1 MQIKAGFK
9 KEWLQFTRTFRL
21 GGIIL
26 AIASFALA
34 DPLMYWAMNLLLE
47 GISTTQ
53 AAVADTGALDIG
65 DVASVFNNAGV
76 VFSMTMSEFCSTS
89 TLIIMLI
96 LMSPCGGEQ
105 KKRATIIPSCTG
117 LGTFEYLI
125 PKYILYPVTV
135 FAVTFVSCLLAGG
148 ICNLVFTDGTVGAG
162 MMFLAALLCAV
173 YLAFIIVVYMSIGLC
188 TSRPGVVTIFM
199 YIGVSIVQIFLN
211 QLGLT
216 KFHPLTLRA
225 LVTGEMFTESFALS
239 DEIGSIAVGTV
250 LSVVI
255 GVMMFVLTLAVQKGT
270 RINNQEDKP
279 EF

>member
-76 VFSMTMSEFCSTS
+76 VFSMTMAEFCSTS
-89 TLIIMLI
+89 TLIIMLV

-148 ICNLVFTDGTVGAG
+148 ICNLVFKDGTVGAG

>member
-1 MQIKAGFK
+1 MQIKAGLK

-34 DPLMYWAMNLLLE
+34 DPLMYWAMNLLLD

-65 DVASVFNNAGV
+65 EVASVFNNAGV
-76 VFSMTMSEFCSTS
+76 VFSMTMAEFCSTS
-89 TLIIMLI
+89 TLIFMLI

-117 LGTFEYLI
+117 LGTLEYLI
-125 PKYILYPVTV
+125 PKYIIYPAAIFVVTL
-135 FAVTFVSCLLAGG
+135 ASCMMAGG
-148 ICNLVFTDGTVGAG
+148 ICNLVFTDGAIDAG
-162 MMFLAALLCAV
+162 MMFLAAVLCAV
-173 YLAFIIVVYMSIGLC
+173 YLTFILVVYMSIGLC
-188 TSRPGVVTIFM
+188 TSRPGVVTVFM

-216 KFHPLTLRA
+216 KFHPLTLRS
-225 LVTGEMFTESFALS
+225 LVTGEMFTESFVLA
-239 DEIGSIAVGTV
+239 DEVGSIAVGTV

-255 GVMMFVLTLAVQKGT
+255 GVMMFVLTYAVQKGT
-270 RINNQEDKP
+270 KINNQVDKP

>member
-1 MQIKAGFK
+1 MQIKAGLK

-34 DPLMYWAMNLLLE
+34 DPLMYWAMNLLLD

-65 DVASVFNNAGV
+65 EVASVFNNAGV
-76 VFSMTMSEFCSTS
+76 VFSMTMAEFCSTS
-89 TLIIMLI
+89 TLIFMLI

-117 LGTFEYLI
+117 LGTLEYLI
-125 PKYILYPVTV
+125 PKYIIYPAAIFVVTL
-135 FAVTFVSCLLAGG
+135 ASCMMAGG
-148 ICNLVFTDGTVGAG
+148 ICNLMFTDGAIDAG
-162 MMFLAALLCAV
+162 MMFLAAVLCAV
-173 YLAFIIVVYMSIGLC
+173 YLTFILVVYMSIGLC
-188 TSRPGVVTIFM
+188 TSRPGVVTVFM

-216 KFHPLTLRA
+216 KFHPLTLRS
-225 LVTGEMFTESFALS
+225 LVTGEMFTESFVLA
-239 DEIGSIAVGTV
+239 DEVGSIAVGTV

-255 GVMMFVLTLAVQKGT
+255 GVMMFVMTYAVQKGT
-270 RINNQEDKP
+270 KINNQVDKP